1 MAADLLTDVELM
13 AGMWR
18 RDVERAGDSRRLLA
32 IAALRAMDQGHT
44 VQEVA
49 ETIGWS
55 QRASVYR
62 LLREVHSE

>member
-1 MAADLLTDVELM
+1 MADLLTDVQLM

-18 RDVERAGDSRRLLA
+18 RDIERAADSRRLLA
-32 IAALRAMDQGHT
+32 VAALRAMDNGHT

-49 ETIGWS
+49 DTIGWT

-62 LLREVHSE
+62 LLREVHYE